1 MKRLRLR
8 LPFVVD
14 QIALM
19 MQAGAEFEGSLQT
32 AVRDNADHPLG
43 RELAEVL
50 RQISLGRP
58 RTQALN
64 DLRMR
69 LDDKDVSELVF
80 AINKGQELG
89 TPLSGIF
96 REQADQMR
104 LKRSQW
110 GEKAAQEAQVQMVFP
125 GMIVM
130 VACLIIIIAPI
141 LMPALMM
148 FLEE

>member
-1 MKRLRLR
+1 LR
-8 LPFVVD
+8 LPFAVD

-32 AVRDNADHPLG
+32 VVRDNADHPLG
-43 RELAEVL
+43 AEMGEVL
-50 RQISLGRP
+50 RQVSLGRP
-58 RTQALN
+58 RGQALE
-64 DLRMR
+64 DLRRR

-89 TPLSGIF
+89 TPLSVIL

-110 GEKAAQEAQVQMVFP
+110 GERAAQEAQVQMVFP
-125 GMIVM
+125 GMLVM
-130 VACLIIIIAPI
+130 VACLIVIIAPI
-141 LMPALMM
+141 LLPAIMM
-148 FLEE
+148 FLES